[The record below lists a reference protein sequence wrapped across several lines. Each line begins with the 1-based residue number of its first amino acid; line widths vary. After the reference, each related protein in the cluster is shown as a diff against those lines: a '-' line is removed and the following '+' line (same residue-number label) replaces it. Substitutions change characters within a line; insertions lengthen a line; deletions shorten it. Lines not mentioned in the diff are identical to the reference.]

1 MCERLLGK
9 LSLLKLY
16 LKLKGLTMSLVLVAP
31 DEHVP
36 AVTVLTLNRPEAM
49 NAYNMELHTAMLEA
63 IQAADADPSV
73 RVIVLTGAG
82 RAFCAGADISE
93 GFSSAGVDSVPEMHE
108 GVMRDAGGILNLAVF
123 ECDTPLIAAVNGA
136 AVGIGAT
143 MLCPMDIRIGSNK
156 AKYAFP
162 FARRGIVCDG
172 AASWFLPRLVGFAKA
187 NEWILKGG
195 FISADELQRAGFF
208 SEICDP
214 VDVLPR
220 ALELARDI
228 AVNCSPTS
236 TANNKRL
243 LRASMFGHGVLGDA
257 PFGLHMMESE
267 MLSKAFVG
275 DDCAEGVQS
284 FLEKRSPQFK
294 DRQD

>member
-1 MCERLLGK
+1 
-9 LSLLKLY
+9 
-16 LKLKGLTMSLVLVAP
+16 MSLVLVTR
-31 DEHVP
+31 DEETP
-36 AVTVLTLNRPEAM
+36 AVALLTLNRPEAM
-49 NAYNMELHTAMLEA
+49 NSYNMALHDAMVEA
-63 IQAADADPSV
+63 IKRADADPSV
-73 RVIVLTGAG
+73 RVIVVTGAG

-123 ECDTPLIAAVNGA
+123 ECDTPIIAAVNGA

-143 MLCPMDIRIGSNK
+143 MLCPMDIRIASNK

-162 FARRGIVCDG
+162 FARRGIACDG

-187 NEWILKGG
+187 NEWILKAS
-195 FISADELQRAGFF
+195 FISADELERAGFF

-214 VDVLPR
+214 EEVLPR
-220 ALELARDI
+220 ALDLARDI
-228 AVNCSPTS
+228 AINCSPTS

-243 LRASMFGHGVLGDA
+243 LRASMLGGGTLGDA
-257 PFGLHMMESE
+257 PFGLHMMESK
-267 MLSKAFVG
+267 MLSKAFVSH
-275 DDCAEGVQS
+275 DCAEGVQS
-284 FLEKRSPQFK
+284 FLEKRAPKFK

>member
-1 MCERLLGK
+1 MSIV
-9 LSLLKLY
+9 LS
-16 LKLKGLTMSLVLVAP
+16 SR
-31 DEHVP
+31 DEQTSSVCII
-36 AVTVLTLNRPEAM
+36 TLNRPEAM
-49 NAYNMELHTAMLEA
+49 NSYNMALHTAMLEA

-73 RVIVLTGAG
+73 RVIVVTGAG

-93 GFSSAGVDSVPEMHE
+93 GFGSAGVDSVPETHN

-123 ECDTPLIAAVNGA
+123 ECDTPIIAAVNGA

-187 NEWILKGG
+187 NEWILKAS
-195 FISADELQRAGFF
+195 FISPNELQSAGFF
-208 SEICDP
+208 SEIHDP
-214 VDVLPR
+214 EEVLPR

-228 AVNCSPTS
+228 AVSCSPTS

-243 LRASMFGHGVLGDA
+243 LRASMLGHGTLGKA

-267 MLSKAFVG
+267 MLSKAFVSH
-275 DDCAEGVQS
+275 DCAEGVQS
-284 FLEKRSPQFK
+284 FLEKRAPRFK
-294 DRQD
+294 DRKD

>member
-1 MCERLLGK
+1 
-9 LSLLKLY
+9 
-16 LKLKGLTMSLVLVAP
+16 MSLVLVTRDDQTP
-31 DEHVP
+31 SVML
-36 AVTVLTLNRPEAM
+36 LTLNRPEAM
-49 NAYNMELHTAMLEA
+49 NSYNMALHDEMLEA
-63 IQAADADPSV
+63 IQQGDADPSV
-73 RVIVLTGAG
+73 RVMVLTGAG

-93 GFSSAGVDSVPEMHE
+93 GFGSSGVDSVPVTHE
-108 GVMRDAGGILNLAVF
+108 GIMRDAGGILNLAVF
-123 ECDTPLIAAVNGA
+123 ECDTPIIAAVNGA

-162 FARRGIVCDG
+162 FARRGIVFDG

-187 NEWILKGG
+187 SEWILKAS
-195 FISADELQRAGFF
+195 FIPAEELQQAGFF

-214 VDVLPR
+214 EEVLPR

-243 LRASMFGHGVLGDA
+243 LRASMLGHGTLGDA
-257 PFGLHMMESE
+257 PFGQHMMESE
-267 MLSKAFVG
+267 MLNKAFVG
-275 DDCAEGVQS
+275 PDCAEGVQS
-284 FLEKRSPQFK
+284 FLEKRPPEFK